1 MPPVNPIPKQSAIPA
16 SDYVRKIQRSTIA
29 ATAQSIDMSAARE
42 PPSVLVTASDP
53 ASMPNTVD
61 TEIRA
66 PSHIA
71 FMGET
76 PKFGR
81 VPESCILKLC
91 PGDTWETMF
100 TGQQL
105 LCIPCSMPGS
115 SQAFNVPRTV
125 DGHAIITFAAL
136 SDVKAGPRDLD
147 GLREYSVEGL
157 HRMWVTRGPWP
168 CKPFLIHCGPTGAHI
183 ENEYESPDKRKHG
196 SSVWISKGNYSHGL
210 AESSPDTCLFRISP
224 STTLMS
230 PSAEGSL
237 NGAIL
242 EAWSHHSDGRPA
254 QQSRTN
260 LRNVLDDALEKAA
273 DADRRA

>member
-1 MPPVNPIPKQSAIPA
+1 
-16 SDYVRKIQRSTIA
+16 
-29 ATAQSIDMSAARE
+29 MSAARE
-42 PPSVLVTASDP
+42 PPSVLVTASDT

-61 TEIRA
+61 TEIRT
-66 PSHIA
+66 PSYIA
-71 FMGET
+71 FMGEN
-76 PKFGR
+76 PKFGT
-81 VPESCILKLC
+81 VPESCILKLR

-136 SDVKAGPRDLD
+136 SDVKAGSRDPD

-168 CKPFLIHCGPTGAHI
+168 CKPFLKHRGPTGTHI

-210 AESSPDTCLFRISP
+210 ARSSPDTCLFRISRN
-224 STTLMS
+224 TTSMP
-230 PSAEGSL
+230 PSAGGSL
-237 NGAIL
+237 NGTIIQ
-242 EAWSHHSDGRPA
+242 AWSHPSDYWPA
-254 QQSRTN
+254 QRSGAV
-260 LRNVLDDALEKAA
+260 LRNALDEALQESAE
-273 DADRRA
+273 ADRRA